1 MTDSRRDFIK
11 KMAKGA
17 AYVAP
22 VVITMT
28 APTDLA
34 GQGKSSQHKH
44 HHGGGNSPSPGVTP
58 SSSPFPPPPGR

>member
-1 MTDSRRDFIK
+1 MTNNRRDFIK
-11 KMAKGA
+11 KLAKGA

-44 HHGGGNSPSPGVTP
+44 HGQGNSPSPGVTP